1 MRLANIPSDIKRTAR
16 ELKIPVL
23 QHHIYVNG
31 RHKHV
36 TISKKC
42 VRKAGLTEKYS
53 VQIVVLGEV
62 RPYMIFSYDPLC
74 ENRPHL
80 LFLPSSCE
88 IHSPY
93 VTRALQRIGG
103 GNEICRL
110 RFHGKPVFLKGK
122 DGTVVTVVWRI
133 STSPVRDIAS
143 TVQNIQNRN
152 M

>member
-1 MRLANIPSDIKRTAR
+1 MCSESRID
-16 ELKIPVL
+16 
-23 QHHIYVNG
+23 G
-31 RHKHV
+31 
-36 TISKKC
+36 
-42 VRKAGLTEKYS
+42 KYS

-62 RPYMIFSYDPLC
+62 RAYMIFSYDPLC

>member
-1 MRLANIPSDIKRTAR
+1 MKLANIPSDIKRTAR

-62 RPYMIFSYDPLC
+62 RAYMIFSYDPLC

-110 RFHGKPVFLKGK
+110 RFHGKPVF
-122 DGTVVTVVWRI
+122 
-133 STSPVRDIAS
+133 
-143 TVQNIQNRN
+143 
-152 M
+152 

>member
-1 MRLANIPSDIKRTAR
+1 MKLANIPSDIKRTAR

-36 TISKKC
+36 TISKK
-42 VRKAGLTEKYS
+42 S

-62 RPYMIFSYDPLC
+62 RAYMIFSYDPLC

>member
-1 MRLANIPSDIKRTAR
+1 MKLANIPSDIKRTAR

-62 RPYMIFSYDPLC
+62 RAYMIFSYDPLC

-93 VTRALQRIGG
+93 VTRALQRIGIPSFLHTAMVP
-103 GNEICRL
+103 EAVSAPETPFL
-110 RFHGKPVFLKGK
+110 RAFS
-122 DGTVVTVVWRI
+122 RI
-133 STSPVRDIAS
+133 LQSILMAD
-143 TVQNIQNRN
+143 
-152 M
+152 